1 MKKASYVVTALFLGW
16 TIAALGSG
24 CASSPPPPAD
34 DPPAAEE
41 SIRVDTTSVQ
51 ASDLEASPQ
60 PNACVA
66 NSCLGSR
73 TCSACCAG
81 HSCVTRTGCPQFG
94 LACN

>member
-1 MKKASYVVTALFLGW
+1 MRKAKYVLVAMFFGWMLAAAGLGRTSNAMPVDAAMPTTGSIAVPAGGVGAL
-16 TIAALGSG
+16 A
-24 CASSPPPPAD
+24 
-34 DPPAAEE
+34 
-41 SIRVDTTSVQ
+41 
-51 ASDLEASPQ
+51 LEAPAVH

-73 TCSACCAG
+73 SCSACCSG